1 MFAVFHAPTVCVS
14 WMVSAKKPAGAPMC
28 GVAPTVECCV
38 PNGIVVDEILV
49 VGDED
54 ETGIGV

>member
-1 MFAVFHAPTVCVS
+1 
-14 WMVSAKKPAGAPMC
+14 MVSAEKPAGAPTC

-38 PNGIVVDEILV
+38 PTGIVVDEILV

-54 ETGIGV
+54 ETGIRSGGVEQNVVAW